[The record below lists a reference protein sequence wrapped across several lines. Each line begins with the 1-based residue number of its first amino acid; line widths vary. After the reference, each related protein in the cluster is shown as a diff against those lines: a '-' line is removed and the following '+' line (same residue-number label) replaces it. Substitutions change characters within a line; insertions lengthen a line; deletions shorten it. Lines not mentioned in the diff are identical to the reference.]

1 MTTRPA
7 SGEAAR
13 GATVIA
19 SLTNGSPWTRHLQ
32 NKVPQSTPGFWATTL
47 LATTLGATAAD
58 SLSED
63 LELGLGATTAIMG
76 LSLVGTLLWQLS
88 TGRLHP
94 GSYWLSVVLCSATGA
109 LLADS
114 LGEELGLGLPVAAAL
129 TVVALVAA
137 FIGWHLIEHT
147 ISVHSVFTRRREVC
161 SWVVVVCACAMGSS
175 VQDLT
180 SRSLGLGH
188 AATVLL
194 FAAILLLV
202 VAVAVAG
209 HRVPVPVAFWAAYVV
224 IRPLGAAIGDLLT
237 ARSYD
242 GLGLRPDLTSVSL
255 MVVVLGVVGVSVA
268 NRRWSGDGQVGGP
281 TFGP

>member
-19 SLTNGSPWTRHLQ
+19 SLTNGSPWTRHLE

-47 LATTLGATAAD
+47 LGTALGVTTAD

-63 LELGLGATTAIMG
+63 LKLGLGATTAIMG
-76 LSLVGTLLWQLS
+76 LSMVGTLLWQLS

-114 LGEELGLGLPVAAAL
+114 LGEELGLDLPAAAAL

-137 FIGWHLIEHT
+137 FIGWHRIEHT
-147 ISVHSVFTRRREVC
+147 ISAHSVFTRRGEVC
-161 SWVVVVCACAMGSS
+161 SWVVIVCACAMGSS
-175 VQDLT
+175 AQDVT
-180 SRSLGLGH
+180 SRALRLGH

-194 FAAILLLV
+194 FAATLLL

-209 HRVPVPVAFWAAYVV
+209 HRVPAPVAFWAAYVV
-224 IRPLGAAIGDLLT
+224 IRPLGAAIGDVLT

-242 GLGLRPDLTSVSL
+242 GLGLRPDLTSAGL
-255 MVVVLGVVGVSVA
+255 MVVVLGVVGFSGA
-268 NRRWSGDGQVGGP
+268 NRHWSGAGQVDGP
-281 TFGP
+281 TFRP

>member
-1 MTTRPA
+1 MTTGPA
-7 SGEAAR
+7 SGEAPR

-32 NKVPQSTPGFWATTL
+32 NKVPQSTPGFWVATL
-47 LATTLGATAAD
+47 LATTLGATTAD

-76 LSLVGTLLWQLS
+76 LSLVGTLLWQVS

-94 GSYWLSVVLCSATGA
+94 GSYWLSVVLCSAAGA

-137 FIGWHLIEHT
+137 FIGWHRIEHT

-175 VQDLT
+175 AQDLT
-180 SRSLGLGH
+180 SRSLALGH
-188 AATVLL
+188 AAAALL
-194 FAAILLLV
+194 FAATLLLV
-202 VAVAVAG
+202 GVAVAG
-209 HRVPVPVAFWAAYVV
+209 HRVPDPVAFWAAYVV
-224 IRPLGAAIGDLLT
+224 IRPLGAAIGDVLT

-255 MVVVLGVVGVSVA
+255 MVVVLGVVGVSGA
-268 NRRWSGDGQVGGP
+268 NRHWSGAGQVDGP
-281 TFGP
+281 TFRP